1 MRILTLISFLI
12 LQHIVFGQ
20 ISFYKLYSGNGFDK
34 GQGIVQLEDS
44 SYVITGSSSSWEGSS
59 QAFLLKIDSLGNYL
73 WSQQLGGPE
82 SEEGKRVL
90 YNKDL
95 GFYVAGFTNSFGA
108 GDFDA
113 YLVKTNLNGEKLWE
127 KNYGKST
134 HWERVNDAVMA
145 LDSGI
150 VMVGESTDLNTGNT
164 DVLIIKTNKNGDTLW
179 TKNLGSVGEDRANT
193 IVRINDNY
201 LIGGQYFIP
210 DSNMV
215 KGFILEMNDSGG
227 INRFDTIS
235 HLSGNYVVN
244 DISLGI
250 NKFYVSGYRIV
261 NPSNHDAYCGVYDIS
276 GQLINH
282 YTTGDGG
289 EIRNERFMQI
299 AYNSI
304 KNKVAI
310 GYQNMNSGTF
320 QDNFDLVFAYFDPT
334 ELFWLNQFKSLNN
347 EGLDEVND
355 ILCTSDGG
363 YIAIGT
369 NESTGESEFTNN
381 GGSNIYIMKI
391 DKNDV
396 YPSVSGTPVFN
407 QLVGIDFNSEMLKGK
422 VFPNPFKDE
431 FTIELEGDELTNA
444 ILLNNIGQQ
453 IETFEFQSA
462 TTYSTANLS
471 QGTYFLKIGNSMIK
485 LVKLD

>member
-1 MRILTLISFLI
+1 MRILTLFSFLI
-12 LQHIVFGQ
+12 LQNILFGQ
-20 ISFYKLYSGNGFDK
+20 ISFYKLYSGNGYDK
-34 GQGIVQLEDS
+34 GEGIVQLEDS

-59 QAFLLKIDSLGNYL
+59 QAFLLKLDSLGNYK
-73 WSQQLGGPE
+73 WSQQYGGPE
-82 SEEGKRVL
+82 SETGKRVL
-90 YNKDL
+90 YNSDL
-95 GFYVAGFTNSFGA
+95 GFYIAGFTNSFGA

-113 YLVKTNLNGEKLWE
+113 YLVKTNLNGEKIWE

-150 VMVGESTDLNTGNT
+150 VMVGESTDLNTGNI
-164 DVLIIKTNKNGDTLW
+164 DVLIIKTDKNGDTLW
-179 TKNLGSVGEDRANT
+179 TKNMGSQGEDRANT
-193 IVRINDNY
+193 IIKLNNNY

-215 KGFILEMNDSGG
+215 KGFIVEMNDNGV

-235 HLSGNYVVN
+235 HRTGNYVVN
-244 DISLGI
+244 DISIGV
-250 NKFYVSGYRIV
+250 NKVYVSGYRIV
-261 NPSNHDAYCGVYDIS
+261 TTSNHDAYCGVYDFL

-282 YTTGDGG
+282 YTTADGS

-310 GYQNMNSGTF
+310 GYQNLNFSTF

-334 ELFWLNQFKSLNN
+334 ELYWLNQFQSINN

-355 ILCTSDGG
+355 VFCTSDGG

-369 NESTGESEFTNN
+369 SESTGESEFTNN
-381 GGSNIYIMKI
+381 GGSNIYIIKV
-391 DKNDV
+391 DKNAI
-396 YPSVSGTPVFN
+396 YPATQNIYNLN
-407 QLVGIDFNSEMLKGK
+407 QLVGIEINSEMLKGK
-422 VFPNPFKDE
+422 VYPNPFKDE
-431 FTIELEGDELTNA
+431 FTIELEGNEISKA
-444 ILLNNIGQQ
+444 ILLNNLGQE
-453 IETFEFQSA
+453 ITSFNFQNVI
-462 TTYSTANLS
+462 TYSTSFLIS
-471 QGTYFLKIGNSMIK
+471 GTYFLKTGNSVTKLIK
-485 LVKLD
+485 LN

>member
-1 MRILTLISFLI
+1 
-12 LQHIVFGQ
+12 
-20 ISFYKLYSGNGFDK
+20 
-34 GQGIVQLEDS
+34 
-44 SYVITGSSSSWEGSS
+44 
-59 QAFLLKIDSLGNYL
+59 
-73 WSQQLGGPE
+73 
-82 SEEGKRVL
+82 
-90 YNKDL
+90 
-95 GFYVAGFTNSFGA
+95 
-108 GDFDA
+108 
-113 YLVKTNLNGEKLWE
+113 
-127 KNYGKST
+127 
-134 HWERVNDAVMA
+134 
-145 LDSGI
+145 
-150 VMVGESTDLNTGNT
+150 
-164 DVLIIKTNKNGDTLW
+164 
-179 TKNLGSVGEDRANT
+179 
-193 IVRINDNY
+193 
-201 LIGGQYFIP
+201 
-210 DSNMV
+210 
-215 KGFILEMNDSGG
+215 
-227 INRFDTIS
+227 
-235 HLSGNYVVN
+235 
-244 DISLGI
+244 
-250 NKFYVSGYRIV
+250 
-261 NPSNHDAYCGVYDIS
+261 
-276 GQLINH
+276 
-282 YTTGDGG
+282 
-289 EIRNERFMQI
+289 MQI

-369 NESTGESEFTNN
+369 NESTGENEFTNN
-381 GGSNIYIMKI
+381 GGSNIYLMKI

>member
-1 MRILTLISFLI
+1 MRILIQLFI
-12 LQHIVFGQ
+12 LFALTNVSAQ
-20 ISFYKLYSGNGFDK
+20 ISFYKLYSGNSFDK
-34 GQGIVQLEDS
+34 GEGIIQLEDS
-44 SYVITGSSSSWEGSS
+44 SYVLTGSSGSWQESS
-59 QAFLLKIDSLGNYL
+59 QAFLLKIDSLGNYK
-73 WSQQLGGPE
+73 WSQQYGGQE
-82 SEEGKRVL
+82 SETGKRVL
-90 YNKDL
+90 YNSDL
-95 GFYVAGFTNSFGA
+95 GFYIAGFTNSFGD

-113 YLVKTNLNGEKLWE
+113 YLVKTDLNGTKIWE
-127 KNYGKST
+127 KNYGKPDN
-134 HWERVNDAVMA
+134 WERINDAVMT

-150 VMVGESTDLNTGNT
+150 VMVGESIDLSNGNS
-164 DVLIIKTNKNGDTLW
+164 DVFVIKTDKNGDTLW
-179 TKNLGSVGEDRANT
+179 TKRFGSAGEDIANT
-193 IVRINDNY
+193 IVKLNNNY

-215 KGFILEMNDSGG
+215 KGFILEMNDNGA

-244 DISLGI
+244 DISVGV

-261 NPSNHDAYCGVYDIS
+261 SASNHDAYCGVYDFS
-276 GQLINH
+276 GQLINN

-310 GYQNMNSGTF
+310 GYQNINSSTF

-334 ELFWLNQFKSLNN
+334 ELYWLNQFKSLNN

-355 ILCTSDGG
+355 VLCTSDGG
-363 YIAIGT
+363 YIVIGT
-369 NESTGESEFTNN
+369 NESTGESEFTAN
-381 GGSNIYIMKI
+381 GGSNIYLMKI

-396 YPSVSGTPVFN
+396 YPTVSGTPIFN
-407 QLVGIDFNSEMLKGK
+407 QLVGIDINSEKFIGK
-422 VFPNPFKDE
+422 LFPNPFKDE
-431 FTIELEGDELTNA
+431 FTIKLEGSENTKA
-444 ILLNNIGQQ
+444 ILLNNLGQE
-453 IETFEFQSA
+453 IDSFNFQNSI
-462 TTYSTANLS
+462 TYSTSFLS
-471 QGTYFLKIGNSMIK
+471 NGNYFLKIGNSVTK